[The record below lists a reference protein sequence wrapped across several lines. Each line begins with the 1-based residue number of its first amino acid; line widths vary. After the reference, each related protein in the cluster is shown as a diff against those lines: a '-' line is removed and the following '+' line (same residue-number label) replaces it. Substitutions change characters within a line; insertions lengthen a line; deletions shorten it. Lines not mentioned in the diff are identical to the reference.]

1 MGTKSIKKTIII
13 IAVISVIIF
22 TLVCGFSW
30 KNNITD
36 QDWIKESIYTLKD
49 GSVVDLYGKD
59 SGEERVSYVLENSA
73 DYIYCDDELLLIE
86 YPFHFINYEKFD
98 FHSITETT
106 EGKINEYYENMGIL
120 YDIEDELE
128 SALLD
133 PDYHSIIQTRASMTS
148 NKDYLFIETYITR
161 YYNGAPANM
170 FFFDT
175 ECCEISLW
183 DIKTGELT
191 EFKDIFKL
199 SPDETVKTIL
209 GNADIEVEKFS
220 NPTGTGISE
229 SYSVTDVKDYTELQE
244 LMLGKF
250 DYDDMYSG
258 NRSEFEIEWI
268 VSDDLKYSIKI
279 PESVLADIFKEE
291 FVPNIK
297 SASWWYLTLELNCY
311 IICIPRNQIN

>member
-13 IAVISVIIF
+13 IAVISVILF

-36 QDWIKESIYTLKD
+36 QHWIKESIYTLKD

-59 SGEERVSYVLENSA
+59 SGQERVRYVLENSA
-73 DYIYCDDELLLIE
+73 DYIYCDDELLIIE
-86 YPFHFINYEKFD
+86 YPFNFFNYAKFD
-98 FHSITETT
+98 LNSITETAD
-106 EGKINEYYENMGIL
+106 GKIDEYYENMGLL

-133 PDYHSIIQTRASMTS
+133 SDYHSIGQIRATVTS
-148 NKDYLFIETYITR
+148 NQNYLFIQTYIERLYDAHQPNTFF
-161 YYNGAPANM
+161 YN
-170 FFFDT
+170 T
-175 ECCEISLW
+175 EFCELSLW

-209 GNADIEVEKFS
+209 GNADVQVTKYS
-220 NPTGTGISE
+220 NPTGTGFSK
-229 SYSVTDVKDYTELQE
+229 SYSVTDVKDYFKLQE

-250 DYDDMYSG
+250 DYDDIYSDY
-258 NRSEFEIEWI
+258 RELFEIEWV
-268 VSDDLKYSIKI
+268 VSEDLKYSINI

-297 SASWWYLTLELNCY
+297 SSS
-311 IICIPRNQIN
+311 